1 MLGLSIFK
9 FLEYS
14 AAFTGL
20 LGVAFTIRRSIIAWY
35 FGFISVL
42 IYTYIFYQSKLYSD
56 TLLQIFYISFTIYGW
71 YQWKY
76 EKAETETQTKV
87 IRKATV
93 KDYQMGAVF
102 TAIFTSILIFIFYKT
117 DAENIF
123 LDAILTASSLWA
135 TYWMA
140 NKIIDHWILWLI
152 IDSAYVILYLDKQL
166 PTTALLYAIFV
177 GMVIKGLVDWR
188 KDLNA

>member
-1 MLGLSIFK
+1 MLGLSLFK

-14 AAFTGL
+14 AALTGL
-20 LGVAFTIRRSIIAWY
+20 LGVAFTIRRSLIAWY
-35 FGFISVL
+35 FGFVSVL

-56 TLLQIFYISFTIYGW
+56 TLLQIFYLSFTIYGW

-76 EKAETETQTKV
+76 EKSEKDSKVKV
-87 IRKATV
+87 IRKASM
-93 KDYQMGAVF
+93 KDYQTGALL
-102 TAIFTSILIFIFYKT
+102 TAIVTTILIFIFSKT

-123 LDAILTASSLWA
+123 LDALLTAGSLWA

-140 NKIIDHWILWLI
+140 NKIIDHWLLWLI

-166 PTTALLYAIFV
+166 PVTALLYAIFV

-188 KDLNA
+188 KDLHA